1 MGKQNSISDEEG
13 KENEN
18 AATIQDFVQK
28 HGYSSFSDPYLSEFL
43 TAGGKER
50 FQNKRRNHA
59 NIRLHEETPC
69 AQYLKYVHPDNI
81 KPYSKRYDLQKVME
95 FKKCLSEN
103 YLPSDDVEGV
113 LKVNEN
119 LEALSFL
126 EMSCHCLSFCTFHFF
141 Y

>member
-103 YLPSDDVEGV
+103 YLPSGDVV
-113 LKVNEN
+113 P
-119 LEALSFL
+119 LSFFL
-126 EMSCHCLSFCTFHFF
+126 YLPLFLLTSLLDAAFAVCT
-141 Y
+141 YK